1 MKQKLFDFLTLWV
14 TLSVLFFIIV
24 YATNVINVVTL
35 GGLFAGSFLVGFII
49 YLGLCV
55 RTKVAKGTV
64 IAFSGDFSFIRLM
77 EAWLCMAA
85 FCHEAVLMTTRAF
98 PGWTYD
104 LTPVSAIFVL
114 VVLPFLSVYIDQ
126 IISKEG

>member
-1 MKQKLFDFLTLWV
+1 MKEKFFNFLTLWV
-14 TLSVLFFIIV
+14 TLSTLFFIIN

-49 YLGLCV
+49 YLGLCA
-55 RTKVAKGTV
+55 REKVAKGTV
-64 IAFSGDFSFIRLM
+64 FSKEDFNVTRLL

-104 LTPVSAIFVL
+104 LTPFSLVFVL
-114 VVLPFLSVYIDQ
+114 VVLPFISVYIDQ